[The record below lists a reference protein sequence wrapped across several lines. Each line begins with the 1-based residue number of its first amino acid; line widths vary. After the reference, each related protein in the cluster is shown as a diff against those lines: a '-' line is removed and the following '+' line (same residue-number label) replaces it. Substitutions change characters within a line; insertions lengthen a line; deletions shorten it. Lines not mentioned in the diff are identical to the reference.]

1 MFILEQNEQ
10 HILNVENCKRITA
23 TGIISVDAFS
33 ATQLILS
40 YGGGRIVVSGSEMKI
55 TSFSK
60 TNGQFS
66 ASGVITAVKYAGKA
80 VGLKQKLFK

>member
-1 MFILEQNEQ
+1 LEQNEQ

-23 TGIISVDAFS
+23 TGIETVDAFS
-33 ATQLILS
+33 STQLVIS
-40 YGGGRIVVSGSEMKI
+40 YAGGKIVVSGSEMKI

-66 ASGVITAVKYAGKA
+66 ASGNIFGVKYSGKST
-80 VGLKQKLFK
+80 GLKQKLFK

>member
-1 MFILEQNEQ
+1 LEQNEQ

-23 TGIISVDAFS
+23 TGIETVDAFS
-33 ATQLILS
+33 STQLVLS
-40 YGGGRIVVSGSEMKI
+40 YAGGKIVVSGSEMKI

-66 ASGVITAVKYAGKA
+66 ASGNIFGVKYSGKST
-80 VGLKQKLFK
+80 GLKQKLFK

>member
-1 MFILEQNEQ
+1 MEQNEQ
-10 HILNVENCKRITA
+10 HILTVENCKRITA
-23 TGIISVDAFS
+23 TGIQSVDAFS

-80 VGLKQKLFK
+80 VGFKQKLFK

>member
-1 MFILEQNEQ
+1 MEQTEQQ

-23 TGIISVDAFS
+23 TGIESVDAFS
-33 ATQLILS
+33 PTQLILT
-40 YGGGRIVVSGSEMKI
+40 YGGGRIVVSGSGMKI

-66 ASGVITAVKYAGKA
+66 ASGEIFGVKYSGKST
-80 VGLKQKLFK
+80 GLKQKLFK

>member
-1 MFILEQNEQ
+1 MEQTEQ
-10 HILNVENCKRITA
+10 HVLNVENCKRVTA
-23 TGIISVDAFS
+23 TGIQSVDAFS

-40 YGGGRIVVSGSEMKI
+40 YGGGRIVVSGSDMKI

-66 ASGVITAVKYAGKA
+66 AAGTITGVKYTGKA
-80 VGLKQKLFK
+80 TGLRQKLFK

>member
-1 MFILEQNEQ
+1 MEQNDQ
-10 HILNVENCKRITA
+10 HILNVENCKRISA
-23 TGIISVDAFS
+23 TGIQSVDAFS
-33 ATQLILS
+33 SSQLILS

-66 ASGVITAVKYAGKA
+66 ATGNITGVKYAGKST
-80 VGLKQKLFK
+80 GLKQRLFK